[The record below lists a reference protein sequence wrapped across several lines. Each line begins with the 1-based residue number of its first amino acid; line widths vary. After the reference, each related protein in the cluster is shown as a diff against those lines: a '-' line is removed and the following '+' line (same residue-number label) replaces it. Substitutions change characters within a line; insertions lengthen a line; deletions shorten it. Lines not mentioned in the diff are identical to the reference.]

1 MKILTAEC
9 QGVLYSIWNSKKP
22 PVFSHIVLTKKLG
35 VRRAREIWEQIAR
48 SMDLWKRGLHAGLV
62 GDTEAEGA
70 DREGRASR

>member
-9 QGVLYSIWNSKKP
+9 QGVLNNIWNSKRP

-35 VRRAREIWEQIAR
+35 VRRAREIREQIAR
-48 SMDLWKRGLHAGLV
+48 CMDLWKRGLHAGLA

-70 DREGRASR
+70 DREGRDPR